1 MTSSA
6 TEKALLEPADDV
18 PVIRGLP
25 NIQTNQYTISVLT
38 ADASSKALTTIQK
51 QIVSAIHV
59 HSLTQLPALHKV
71 VDTMF
76 IVTAHT
82 PTTLKRGDVLAVD
95 QRSNRISLL
104 RDGQSRPYLDIS
116 SAYQAH
122 LWDVAVNSDRSRVY
136 VSMSGMRGPTASH
149 VGVAGTSA
157 VLEIDAQSGNLLRAF
172 TAYDEASGLPYQD
185 QMLDLAGLVIT
196 PDDTQ
201 VLACDFNNWQGNG
214 KVIAINLQTGM
225 ISVLADELDQPS
237 TLSVDGPDHVLVANT
252 RQPHG
257 KASGGQIIRINTRT
271 GTKEVVGEISG
282 VDASLVGVVRL
293 PDGSF
298 AGTMS
303 EGTQEKCMVFQLEAG
318 SNQHRIIWH
327 PQPGFL
333 GSGISVQDDT
343 LWVAETLRGRAY
355 QLDFNGNIKQFV
367 QVYAGVDQ
375 DNLEFMFRGFDT
387 LESVKVVA

>member
-1 MTSSA
+1 MTSGA
-6 TEKALLEPADDV
+6 TEKALLEPTHET
-18 PVIRGLP
+18 PTIRGLP
-25 NIQTNQYTISVLT
+25 HVQSNQYTISVFT
-38 ADASSKALTTIQK
+38 ADGSQKALATIQK
-51 QIVSAIHV
+51 HIVSAIHI
-59 HSLTQLPALHKV
+59 HSLTQLPALHKL

-76 IVTAHT
+76 IVTAHA

-122 LWDVAVNSDRSRVY
+122 IWDVAVNSTQSRVY

-157 VLEIDAQSGNLLRAF
+157 VLEIDAQTGNLLRAF
-172 TAYDEASGLPYQD
+172 TAYDEVSGLPYED

-196 PDDTQ
+196 PDDKK

-214 KVIAINLQTGM
+214 KIIAIDLQTGV
-225 ISVLADELDQPS
+225 ISVLTDELDQPS

-257 KASGGQIIRINTRT
+257 KASGGQIIRINTQT
-271 GTKEVVGEISG
+271 GVKEVVGEISG

-303 EGTQEKCMVFQLEAG
+303 EGTQEKCMVFHMDADG
-318 SNQHRIIWH
+318 SQHRIIWH

-375 DNLEFMFRGFDT
+375 DNLEFMFCGFDT
-387 LESVKVVA
+387 LESVKVVG

>member
-1 MTSSA
+1 
-6 TEKALLEPADDV
+6 V

-76 IVTAHT
+76 IVTAHA

-172 TAYDEASGLPYQD
+172 TAYDEVSGLPYQD

-214 KVIAINLQTGM
+214 KVIAINLQTGT

-271 GTKEVVGEISG
+271 GTKEIVGEISG

-303 EGTQEKCMVFQLEAG
+303 EGTQEKCMVFHMEAG
-318 SNQHRIIWH
+318 SSQHRIIWH

-355 QLDFNGNIKQFV
+355 QLDFNGNI
-367 QVYAGVDQ
+367 
-375 DNLEFMFRGFDT
+375 
-387 LESVKVVA
+387 